1 MNSTGSK
8 VGQTQQVVRE
18 GSTLRHGASFSFFF
32 FLFFYY
38 HNSHLNQHLFPSLVG
53 FWIGFFEI
61 LQLIGVCMNNQR
73 VLAAAIEEKNPAPKK
88 KKRHNQRL
96 FLSVIS
102 STPFPS
108 ELEKSSLVG
117 RVLLSTPL
125 PSRANTTLTFCVT
138 VDSCV
143 CSPDE
148 FMKYIA
154 YTKHEQHMANTRMI
168 IAQP

>member
-1 MNSTGSK
+1 
-8 VGQTQQVVRE
+8 
-18 GSTLRHGASFSFFF
+18 
-32 FLFFYY
+32 
-38 HNSHLNQHLFPSLVG
+38 
-53 FWIGFFEI
+53 
-61 LQLIGVCMNNQR
+61 MNNQR
-73 VLAAAIEEKNPAPKK
+73 ASAAAIEEKNPAPKK
-88 KKRHNQRL
+88 IYNQRL

-102 STPFPS
+102 STPFPP
-108 ELEKSSLVG
+108 ELEKPSLVG

-125 PSRANTTLTFCVT
+125 PSRENTTLSFCAI

>member
-1 MNSTGSK
+1 
-8 VGQTQQVVRE
+8 
-18 GSTLRHGASFSFFF
+18 
-32 FLFFYY
+32 
-38 HNSHLNQHLFPSLVG
+38 
-53 FWIGFFEI
+53 
-61 LQLIGVCMNNQR
+61 MNNQR
-73 VLAAAIEEKNPAPKK
+73 VSAAAIEDKNPAPKK
-88 KKRHNQRL
+88 KHNQKL
-96 FLSVIS
+96 FLTVIS
-102 STPFPS
+102 RTPFPS
-108 ELEKSSLVG
+108 ELEKPSLVG

>member
-1 MNSTGSK
+1 M
-8 VGQTQQVVRE
+8 
-18 GSTLRHGASFSFFF
+18 LPFPFFLSFFVWQN
-32 FLFFYY
+32 

-53 FWIGFFEI
+53 LWIGFFEI
-61 LQLIGVCMNNQR
+61 FRLIDVCMNNQR
-73 VLAAAIEEKNPAPKK
+73 ASAAAIEEKNPAPKK
-88 KKRHNQRL
+88 KKKHNQRF

-102 STPFPS
+102 TTPFPS
-108 ELEKSSLVG
+108 ELERPSLVE

-125 PSRANTTLTFCVT
+125 PSWENTTLSFCAT